1 MAEAVAQVI
10 TGVMPPQLGE
20 ARIREAYPSVARSP
34 AVAALGRAL
43 TATIVLAPL
52 AWLVMSALY
61 FGRLLPL
68 VGRRYTLTNRRLM
81 IRTAWK
87 GVAIKEVALPHIHE
101 VPLVTDPN

>member
-43 TATIVLAPL
+43 TATILLAPL

-61 FGRLLPL
+61 FGKLLPL
-68 VGRRYTLTNRRLM
+68 GGRRYTLTKRSLM

-87 GVAIKEVALPHIHE
+87 GGPLQEVALGDIG
-101 VPLVTDPN
+101 